1 MNDCVG
7 SQKSPQKLFYRTKKD
22 IAAKPVGRV
31 FPLGRGRLFWGQC
44 RTAGLRRPK
53 RSVKNFWIVSWISPS
68 GNHSRGT
75 NSTCHSRSRPVSTN
89 KISRNCSPG
98 SRSSSGSSAHFG
110 SRFSSSSPDFFAK
123 LRGGARQ
130 KYQNK
135 VADNTKPFI
144 TLQKQPRESKL

>member
-1 MNDCVG
+1 MAGKSPKNWGRPNVQYVRSTKMNDCVG

-31 FPLGRGRLFWGQC
+31 FPLDRGRLFWGQC

-89 KISRNCSPG
+89 KISRNCSRG
-98 SRSSSGSSAHFG
+98 SRSSSRSSAHFDHG
-110 SRFSSSSPDFFAK
+110 SV
-123 LRGGARQ
+123 LRRLRQ
-130 KYQNK
+130 IFLQNWEQE
-135 VADNTKPFI
+135 AGM
-144 TLQKQPRESKL
+144 